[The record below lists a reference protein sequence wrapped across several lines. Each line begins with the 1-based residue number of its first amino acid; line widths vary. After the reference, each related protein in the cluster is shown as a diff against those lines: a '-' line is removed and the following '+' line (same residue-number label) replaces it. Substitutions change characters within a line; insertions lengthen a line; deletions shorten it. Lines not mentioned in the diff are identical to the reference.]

1 MIARQMSFWRLVNGA
16 TKHDCAGRSA
26 PEEADGCSIC
36 QESGRKTC
44 GLPGTICRRGLFGR
58 KMTANKIT
66 AALRLTLCFGVA
78 AVWIA
83 SASQARAQIAVATPV
98 PETFTNPVYVT
109 GAPRTADLLFVV
121 EKAGVIQVL
130 QNEAKQPTP
139 FLDIQARVSTN
150 GERGL
155 LSVAFPRN
163 YALTRRF
170 YVAYTNLNGDI
181 EIDEFQRHPTNP
193 LRAAPGSR
201 RALLI
206 IRHREAAN
214 HNGGQL
220 QFGPD
225 GLLYIST
232 GDGGAVGTLGGK
244 YARDLRSL
252 LGKIL
257 RIDPTP
263 DGAMPYT
270 IPPDNPFV
278 GLPRRRA
285 EIFAYG
291 LRNPWRFS
299 FDGGNI
305 VIGDV
310 GQASEEEVNF
320 LTLDSARGANF
331 GWPAFEGNSPF
342 DKDQPAAPDPV
353 FPMHTYS
360 HDGGGCAVISGYV
373 SRDRRIPALS
383 GRYVYGDFCTGQ
395 ISAFVPHVPSQEARR
410 DRPILQG
417 SWLTSFGLGP
427 GGRMYFTQ
435 DTGELMRIDPVPP

>member
-1 MIARQMSFWRLVNGA
+1 MA
-16 TKHDCAGRSA
+16 TK
-26 PEEADGCSIC
+26 
-36 QESGRKTC
+36 
-44 GLPGTICRRGLFGR
+44 
-58 KMTANKIT
+58 KIT
-66 AALRLTLCFGVA
+66 TALKLMLCFGA
-78 AVWIA
+78 AALSIA
-83 SASQARAQIAVATPV
+83 SASQASAQLAVATPV

-109 GAPRTADLLFVV
+109 GAPGTPGLLFVV

-130 QNEAKQPTP
+130 QNEVKQPVP
-139 FLDIQARVSTN
+139 FLDIRRRVSSN

-163 YALTRRF
+163 YAQSRRF

-181 EIDEFQRHPTNP
+181 EIDEFQRSGDP
-193 LRAAPGSR
+193 LRTDPSSR
-201 RALLI
+201 RRLLI
-206 IRHREAAN
+206 IPHREAAN

-225 GLLYIST
+225 GFLYIST
-232 GDGGAVGTLGGK
+232 GDGGSVMPRGK

-257 RIDPTP
+257 RIGPMP
-263 DGAMPYT
+263 SPGLPYT

-299 FDGGNI
+299 FDGDNI

-310 GQASEEEVNF
+310 GQATEEEVNF

-331 GWPAFEGNSPF
+331 GWPAFEGNSRF
-342 DKDQPAAPDPV
+342 DTEQPVAPDPV

-360 HDGGGCAVISGYV
+360 HAGGGCAVISGYV
-373 SRDRRIPALS
+373 SRDPRIPALA
-383 GRYVYGDFCTGQ
+383 GRYIYGDFCTGE
-395 ISAFVPHVPSQEARR
+395 IRAFVPHVPLQEARR
-410 DRPILQG
+410 DRFVLQG
-417 SWLTSFGLGP
+417 SWLTSFGIGP

-435 DTGELMRIDPVPP
+435 DTGELMRIDPVPPPM